1 MAGAE
6 ECFGPSQTLRKF
18 QGAET
23 AFVGNLSVPIQEN
36 PVPMA
41 ELVGDVVNACVP
53 EIYGETASVGSPYKL
68 CDLGQF
74 LNLSPSFLIFKM
86 EITVHT

>member
-1 MAGAE
+1 M
-6 ECFGPSQTLRKF
+6 LW
-18 QGAET
+18 
-23 AFVGNLSVPIQEN
+23 AFSDPEAISGSRDCICWKLLSVPIQAN

-41 ELVGDVVNACVP
+41 ELVGDVVNARVP

-74 LNLSPSFLIFKM
+74 LNPSPSFLIFKM
-86 EITVHT
+86 EITVHA